1 VFLPNWIAN
10 PIQQVGYLC
19 LVKIAIIGYG
29 KMGREIESIALERG
43 HEIAQSFDSAR
54 PLCAEDLSNCD
65 IAIEFS
71 RPEMAAQH
79 IMICAS
85 AGIPV
90 VVGTTGW
97 YEKYDEVVA
106 AVTAHNTA
114 MLCATNF
121 SLGVNI
127 TFFLN
132 EVLARIMNNYSEYQT
147 GITEIHH
154 TKKLDSPSGTAITL
168 AEGILNSHAA
178 FESWKLEA
186 GESSGPTL
194 PIEAIREAEVPGT
207 HIVRYNSPI
216 DSIEIKHTAHNRR
229 GFALGA
235 VVAAEWTANKN
246 GIFGMKDM
254 LNFEA
259 LIH

>member
-1 VFLPNWIAN
+1 MTEFNEEDEGSIAKKFFEN
-10 PIQQVGYLC
+10 YYHRIQ
-19 LVKIAIIGYG
+19 
-29 KMGREIESIALERG
+29 ESIAMTL
-43 HEIAQSFDSAR
+43 
-54 PLCAEDLSNCD
+54 
-65 IAIEFS
+65 
-71 RPEMAAQH
+71 
-79 IMICAS
+79 
-85 AGIPV
+85 
-90 VVGTTGW
+90 
-97 YEKYDEVVA
+97 
-106 AVTAHNTA
+106 VTAKN
-114 MLCATNF
+114 
-121 SLGVNI
+121 
-127 TFFLN
+127 FFLN